1 MDRGV
6 ACPAGMS
13 LLLDEEEY
21 RDVSD
26 RAAGG
31 ATVFLDNGGEVE
43 EVEENDCLD
52 WRRWRELLPMT
63 DGIAVFESNN
73 QLGSIGEQIGL
84 SSRITMSRSKMRLAY
99 RPAIADIDH
108 RLGDWGSDS
117 YCLRNRA
124 LHNHTNNN
132 IKSMQRQSKPGRP
145 SNQTNAIKLI
155 GRTDSTKGKEKESQ

>member
-6 ACPAGMS
+6 ACPAETS
-13 LLLDEEEY
+13 LLLDEEY

-73 QLGSIGEQIGL
+73 QLESIGEEIGL
-84 SSRITMSRSKMRLAY
+84 SSKPMSRGEKRLAY
-99 RPAIADIDH
+99 RPANADIDH
-108 RLGDWGSDS
+108 RWG
-117 YCLRNRA
+117 Y
-124 LHNHTNNN
+124 
-132 IKSMQRQSKPGRP
+132 
-145 SNQTNAIKLI
+145 
-155 GRTDSTKGKEKESQ
+155 

>member
-6 ACPAGMS
+6 ACPAETS

-31 ATVFLDNGGEVE
+31 AAGFLDNGGEVE

-63 DGIAVFESNN
+63 DGIAVFELRS
-73 QLGSIGEQIGL
+73 QLV
-84 SSRITMSRSKMRLAY
+84 SRLASQVELERMSRDEMRLAY
-99 RPAIADIDH
+99 RPANADIDH
-108 RLGDWGSDS
+108 RPGYWRSES
-117 YCLRNRA
+117 CCLRTRA
-124 LHNHTNNN
+124 LRNHTNNSS
-132 IKSMQRQSKPGRP
+132 KSDQR
-145 SNQTNAIKLI
+145 NCN
-155 GRTDSTKGKEKESQ
+155 